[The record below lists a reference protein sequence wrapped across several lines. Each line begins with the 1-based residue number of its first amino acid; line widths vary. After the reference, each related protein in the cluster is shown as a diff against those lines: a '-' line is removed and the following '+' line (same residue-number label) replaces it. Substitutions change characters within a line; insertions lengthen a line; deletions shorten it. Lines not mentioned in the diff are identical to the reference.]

1 MDTNP
6 TIQLVNTLKQQIE
19 NLDKKLSPG
28 FKKIIRNIGWLSAE
42 RLIRMA
48 LSFFVGV
55 YVIRYL
61 GPEQFGKLSYST
73 SFVFLF
79 LAITKLGLDEI
90 VVRNLVK
97 QQDISGKI
105 LGTAFVLKLIG
116 CVLAF
121 FIVSVGIIISTP
133 DVLVRQMTIIIA
145 FSMVFTCF
153 DILDL
158 WFQSQ
163 VLSKSI
169 AIVRSIQFVISSLA
183 KLGFIWFKLPLI
195 SFAYLFIADTVIRA
209 IGMSW
214 VYLQDKQ
221 HPIGEWKIDRA
232 IAFSLLKNSW
242 PLILSGAMVTIYMSI
257 DQVMLGNMSTSKEL
271 GNYAAA
277 VKFSEVWYFL
287 PTVICSSVFP
297 SIVQAKQQSK
307 VKYYVKLQQL
317 YDFMALMSWCI
328 AIAVSFTSKNV
339 LTNLLGAEYSKAGAI
354 LTLHIWSGMFIFF
367 GVALGNWLVIENK
380 TSLSLITQLMGA
392 ITNVVLNLWLIREH
406 GAIGAAIATLISYA
420 VSSYLSCLIFPY
432 MRQTGWM
439 LTKALFIPFRFKSL
453 LSAPR

>member
-1 MDTNP
+1 M
-6 TIQLVNTLKQQIE
+6 
-19 NLDKKLSPG
+19 LDKLKSADQKLSPG
-28 FKKIIRNIGWLSAE
+28 FRKIIRNIGWLSAE

-48 LSFFVGV
+48 LSFVVGV

-97 QQDISGKI
+97 QEDTSAKI

-121 FIVSVGIIISTP
+121 FIVSAGIIVST
-133 DVLVRQMTIIIA
+133 DDWLVRWMTIIIA
-145 FSMVFTCF
+145 FSMIFTCF

-169 AIVRSIQFVISSLA
+169 AIVRSIQFAISSLA
-183 KLGFIWFKLPLI
+183 KLGFIWFQLPLI
-195 SFAYLFIADTVIRA
+195 SFAYLFVADTIIRA
-209 IGMSW
+209 IGMTW
-214 VYLQDKQ
+214 VYLKDQQQLVGRWQLDKSVAV
-221 HPIGEWKIDRA
+221 D
-232 IAFSLLKNSW
+232 LLLNSW
-242 PLILSGAMVTIYMSI
+242 PLILSGAMVTINMNI
-257 DQVMLGNMSTSKEL
+257 DQVMLGNMSTSEEL

-277 VKFSEVWYFL
+277 VKFSEVWYFI

-297 SIVQAKQQSK
+297 AIVQAKQQSR
-307 VKYYVKLQQL
+307 VEYYAKMQRL
-317 YDFMALMSWCI
+317 YDFMSFLSLSIALVV
-328 AIAVSFTSKNV
+328 AFTSKNI
-339 LTNLLGAEYSKAGAI
+339 LTSLLGAEYSSAGTI
-354 LTLHIWSGMFIFF
+354 LILHIWSGIFIFF
-367 GVALGNWLVIENK
+367 GVARGNWLVIEDM
-380 TSLSLITQLMGA
+380 TRLSLITQLMGA
-392 ITNVVLNLWLIREH
+392 VTNVVLNLFLIKQY

-420 VSSYLSCLIFPY
+420 VSSYLSCMIFPA

-453 LSAPR
+453 LPSSK

>member
-1 MDTNP
+1 M
-6 TIQLVNTLKQQIE
+6 
-19 NLDKKLSPG
+19 LDKLKSAEQKLSPG

-42 RLIRMA
+42 RLIRMG
-48 LSFFVGV
+48 LSFFVGI

-61 GPEQFGKLSYST
+61 GPEQFGKLSYSS

-97 QQDISGKI
+97 DEAASAKI

-121 FIVSVGIIISTP
+121 FIISAGIMTSS
-133 DVLVRQMTIIIA
+133 DDWLVRRMTMIIA
-145 FSMVFTCF
+145 FSMIFTCF

-169 AIVRSIQFVISSLA
+169 AIVRSIQFAISSLA
-183 KLGFIWFKLPLI
+183 KLGFVWFGLPLI
-195 SFAYLFIADTVIRA
+195 FFAYLFIADTIIRA

-221 HPIGEWKIDRA
+221 HQVGRWKLDRA
-232 IAFSLLKNSW
+232 IAFDLLQNSW
-242 PLILSGAMVTIYMSI
+242 PLILSGVMVTIYMSI
-257 DQVMLGNMSTSKEL
+257 DQVMLGNMSSSKEV

-277 VKFSEVWYFL
+277 VKFSEVWYFI
-287 PTVICSSVFP
+287 PTVVCSSVFP
-297 SIVQAKQQSK
+297 AIVQAKQQSQAE
-307 VKYYVKLQQL
+307 YYARMQQL
-317 YDFMALMSWCI
+317 YDFMAFLSWGI
-328 AIAVSFTSKNV
+328 AIVVSFSAKYI
-339 LTNLLGAEYSKAGAI
+339 LTTLLGSQYASAGTI
-354 LTLHIWSGMFIFF
+354 LTLHIWSGIFIFF
-367 GVALGNWLVIENK
+367 GVARGNWLVIENK
-380 TSLSLITQLMGA
+380 TRLSLITQLMGA
-392 ITNVVLNLWLIREH
+392 VTNILLNLWLIQEY
-406 GAIGAAIATLISYA
+406 GAIGAAISTLISYA
-420 VSSYLSCLIFPY
+420 ISSYLSCSIFPE

-439 LTKALFIPFRFKSL
+439 LTKALFVPFRLKSL
-453 LSAPR
+453 LSIRK

>member
-1 MDTNP
+1 M
-6 TIQLVNTLKQQIE
+6 
-19 NLDKKLSPG
+19 LDKFKSVDRKLSPG
-28 FKKIIRNIGWLSAE
+28 FKKIVRNIGWLSAE

-48 LSFFVGV
+48 LSFFVGI

-61 GPEQFGKLSYST
+61 GPEQFGQLSYSI

-97 QQDISGKI
+97 QEDSSAKI
-105 LGTAFVLKLIG
+105 LGTAFVLKLAG
-116 CVLAF
+116 CILAF
-121 FIVSVGIIISTP
+121 LIISVGITLSTT
-133 DVLVRQMTIIIA
+133 DVLVRQMTAIVA

-153 DILDL
+153 DVLDL

-183 KLGFIWFKLPLI
+183 KLSFIWFELPLI
-195 SFAYLFIADTVIRA
+195 SFAYLFVADTLIRA
-209 IGMSW
+209 VGMSW
-214 VYLQDKQ
+214 VYLQDRHQ
-221 HPIGEWKIDRA
+221 IGRWKIDRA
-232 IAFSLLKNSW
+232 IAFDLLQNSW
-242 PLILSGAMVTIYMSI
+242 PLILSGVMVTIYMSI
-257 DQVMLGNMSTSKEL
+257 DQVMLGNMSNSREV

-277 VKFSEVWYFL
+277 VKFSEVWYFM

-297 SIVQAKQQSK
+297 AIVQAKQRSK
-307 VKYYVKLQQL
+307 ADYYTRLQQL
-317 YDFMALMSWCI
+317 YDFMALMSLSI
-328 AIAVSFTSKNV
+328 ALLVSFSSDFILN
-339 LTNLLGAEYSKAGAI
+339 NLLGSDYSSAGKI
-354 LTLHIWSGMFIFF
+354 LTLHIWSGIFIFL
-367 GVALGNWLVIENK
+367 GVARGNWLVIENK

-392 ITNVVLNLWLIREH
+392 ITNVVLNLWLIREY

-420 VSSYLSCLIFPY
+420 VSTYFSCLLFSS

-439 LTKALFIPFRFKSL
+439 LTKAILIPFRFKSL
-453 LSAPR
+453 LPS

>member
-1 MDTNP
+1 M
-6 TIQLVNTLKQQIE
+6 
-19 NLDKKLSPG
+19 LDKLKSADQKLSPG
-28 FKKIIRNIGWLSAE
+28 FRKIIRNIGWLSAE

-48 LSFFVGV
+48 LSFVVGV

-97 QQDISGKI
+97 QEDTSAKI

-121 FIVSVGIIISTP
+121 FIVSAGIIIST
-133 DVLVRQMTIIIA
+133 DDWLVRWMTIIIA
-145 FSMVFTCF
+145 FSMIFTCF

-163 VLSKSI
+163 VISKSI
-169 AIVRSIQFVISSLA
+169 AIVRSIQFAISSLA
-183 KLGFIWFKLPLI
+183 KLGFIWFHIPLI
-195 SFAYLFIADTVIRA
+195 SFAYLFVADTIIRA
-209 IGMSW
+209 IGMTW
-214 VYLQDKQ
+214 VYLKDQQHLVGRWQLDKSV
-221 HPIGEWKIDRA
+221 A
-232 IAFSLLKNSW
+232 VNLLLNSW
-242 PLILSGAMVTIYMSI
+242 PLILSGAMVTINMNI
-257 DQVMLGNMSTSKEL
+257 DQVMLGNMSTSEEL

-277 VKFSEVWYFL
+277 VKFSEVWYFI

-297 SIVQAKQQSK
+297 AIVQAKQQSR
-307 VKYYVKLQQL
+307 VEYYAKMQRL
-317 YDFMALMSWCI
+317 YDFMSFLSLSIAL
-328 AIAVSFTSKNV
+328 AVAFTSKNV
-339 LTNLLGAEYSKAGAI
+339 LTNLLGAEYSSAGTI
-354 LTLHIWSGMFIFF
+354 LILHIWSGIFIFF
-367 GVALGNWLVIENK
+367 GVARGNWLVIEDM
-380 TSLSLITQLMGA
+380 TRLSLITQLMGA
-392 ITNVVLNLWLIREH
+392 VTNVVLNLFLIKQY

-420 VSSYLSCLIFPY
+420 VSSYLSCMIFPA

-439 LTKALFIPFRFKSL
+439 LTKALLIPFRFKSL
-453 LSAPR
+453 LPSSK

>member
-1 MDTNP
+1 M
-6 TIQLVNTLKQQIE
+6 
-19 NLDKKLSPG
+19 LDKLKSADQKLSPG
-28 FKKIIRNIGWLSAE
+28 FRKIIRNIGWLSAE

-48 LSFFVGV
+48 LSFVVGV

-97 QQDISGKI
+97 QEDTSAKI

-121 FIVSVGIIISTP
+121 FIVSAGIIVST
-133 DVLVRQMTIIIA
+133 DDWLVRWMTIIIA
-145 FSMVFTCF
+145 FSMIFTCF

-169 AIVRSIQFVISSLA
+169 AIVRSIQFAISSLA
-183 KLGFIWFKLPLI
+183 KLGFIWFHLPLI
-195 SFAYLFIADTVIRA
+195 SFAYLFVADTIIRA
-209 IGMSW
+209 IGMTW
-214 VYLQDKQ
+214 VYLKDQQQLVGRWQLDKSVA
-221 HPIGEWKIDRA
+221 ID
-232 IAFSLLKNSW
+232 LLLNSW
-242 PLILSGAMVTIYMSI
+242 PLILSGAMVTINMNI
-257 DQVMLGNMSTSKEL
+257 DQVMLGNMSTSEEL

-277 VKFSEVWYFL
+277 VKFSEVWYFI

-297 SIVQAKQQSK
+297 AIVQAKQQSR
-307 VKYYVKLQQL
+307 VEYYARMQRL
-317 YDFMALMSWCI
+317 YDFMSFLSLSIALTV
-328 AIAVSFTSKNV
+328 AFTSKNV
-339 LTNLLGAEYSKAGAI
+339 LTNLLGAEYSSAGTI
-354 LTLHIWSGMFIFF
+354 LILHIWSGIFIFF
-367 GVALGNWLVIENK
+367 GVARGNWLVIEDM
-380 TSLSLITQLMGA
+380 TRLSLITQLMGA
-392 ITNVVLNLWLIREH
+392 VTNVVLNLFLIKQY

-420 VSSYLSCLIFPY
+420 VSSYLSCMIFPA
-432 MRQTGWM
+432 MHQTGWM
-439 LTKALFIPFRFKSL
+439 LTKALLIPFRFKSL
-453 LSAPR
+453 LPSSK

>member
-1 MDTNP
+1 M
-6 TIQLVNTLKQQIE
+6 
-19 NLDKKLSPG
+19 LDKLKSADQKLSPG
-28 FKKIIRNIGWLSAE
+28 FRKIIRNIGWLSAE

-48 LSFFVGV
+48 LSFIVGV

-97 QQDISGKI
+97 QEDTSAKI

-121 FIVSVGIIISTP
+121 FIVSAGIIIST
-133 DVLVRQMTIIIA
+133 DDWLVRWMTIIIA
-145 FSMVFTCF
+145 FSMIFTCF

-169 AIVRSIQFVISSLA
+169 AIVRSIQFAISSLA
-183 KLGFIWFKLPLI
+183 KLGFIWFHLPLI
-195 SFAYLFIADTVIRA
+195 SFAYLFVADTIIRA
-209 IGMSW
+209 IGMTW
-214 VYLQDKQ
+214 VYLKDQQQLVGRWQLDKS
-221 HPIGEWKIDRA
+221 
-232 IAFSLLKNSW
+232 IAVDLLLNSW
-242 PLILSGAMVTIYMSI
+242 PLILSGAMVTINMNI
-257 DQVMLGNMSTSKEL
+257 DQVMLGNMSTSEEL

-277 VKFSEVWYFL
+277 VKFSEVWYFI

-297 SIVQAKQQSK
+297 AIVQAKQQSR
-307 VKYYVKLQQL
+307 VEYYAKMQRL
-317 YDFMALMSWCI
+317 YDFMSFLSLSIAL
-328 AIAVSFTSKNV
+328 AVAFTSKNV
-339 LTNLLGAEYSKAGAI
+339 LTNLLGAEYSSAGTI
-354 LTLHIWSGMFIFF
+354 LLLHIWSGIFIFF
-367 GVALGNWLVIENK
+367 GVARGNWLVIEDM
-380 TSLSLITQLMGA
+380 TRLSLITQLMGA
-392 ITNVVLNLWLIREH
+392 VTNVVLNLFLIKQS

-420 VSSYLSCLIFPY
+420 VSSYLSCMIFPA
-432 MRQTGWM
+432 MHQTGWM
-439 LTKALFIPFRFKSL
+439 LTKALLIPFRFKSL
-453 LSAPR
+453 LPSSK